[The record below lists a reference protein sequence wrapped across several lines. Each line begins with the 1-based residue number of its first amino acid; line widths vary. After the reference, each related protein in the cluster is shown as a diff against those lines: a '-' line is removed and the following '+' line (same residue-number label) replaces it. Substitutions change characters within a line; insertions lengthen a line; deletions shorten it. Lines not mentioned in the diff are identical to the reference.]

1 MQVPFRQVL
10 GCAHSGSI
18 GAGPQTVPVGAIP
31 GEHWPVAGLQ
41 VVRHAVHAPHLES
54 PTQAPCAQWSLM
66 VQRLPSSHGVP
77 SVAPLHAVTIVVLVV
92 TIVVFVVFVV
102 VGVAPVVVDVVPPDP
117 ATTAT
122 RPSAQVS
129 TRPCTASEGLVL
141 WQSFGLFASSF
152 AKHPLAG
159 SAPPL
164 NFATALSTQLF
175 VFGSVGFPGVCAS
188 FRHLRS
194 PARYFDAHFFLPA
207 PHFV

>member
-92 TIVVFVVFVV
+92 VDVV
-102 VGVAPVVVDVVPPDP
+102 VDVGPVVVDVVPADP

-141 WQSFGLFASSF
+141 WQSFG
-152 AKHPLAG
+152 
-159 SAPPL
+159 
-164 NFATALSTQLF
+164 
-175 VFGSVGFPGVCAS
+175 
-188 FRHLRS
+188 
-194 PARYFDAHFFLPA
+194 
-207 PHFV
+207 

>member
-1 MQVPFRQVL
+1 
-10 GCAHSGSI
+10 
-18 GAGPQTVPVGAIP
+18 
-31 GEHWPVAGLQ
+31 
-41 VVRHAVHAPHLES
+41 
-54 PTQAPCAQWSLM
+54 M

-77 SVAPLHAVTIVVLVV
+77 SVAPLHAVAIVVLVV
-92 TIVVFVVFVV
+92 TIVVLVVTIVVFVV

-122 RPSAQVS
+122 RPSPQIS

-164 NFATALSTQLF
+164 NFATALSMQLL

-188 FRHLRS
+188 LRHLRS